1 MKEHFTNELHRLIL
15 QIQAQGT
22 LVRYSIQQALTA
34 FQTADEQLARQIIAH
49 DSVIDCEE
57 IRLEEESLKLLALY
71 QPVAVDL
78 RVVISCIKINGSLER
93 MADFACHIAERA
105 IHRACVYPTPPPTAS
120 CDFTTMGQ
128 LVLSMLQD
136 TLELIVSADIALA
149 HTVIANDD
157 TVDSLRNQHK
167 AAARKALEEAQPN
180 ATYFIDCLGLARD
193 LERIADLCIDICQQI
208 LYLRTGHIVRHHSS

>member
-15 QIQAQGT
+15 QLQAQGS
-22 LVRYSIQQALTA
+22 LVHHSIEQALIA

-49 DSVIDCEE
+49 DSVIDREE
-57 IRLEEESLKLLALY
+57 IRLEEECLKLLALY
-71 QPVAVDL
+71 QPVAIDL

-105 IHRACVYPTPPPTAS
+105 SHRASAHTPHPTAS
-120 CDFTTMGQ
+120 CDFSTMGQ

-136 TLELIVSADIALA
+136 TLGLIVSADVAMA
-149 HTVIANDD
+149 HTVITKDD

-167 AAARKALEEAQPN
+167 TFARKALEETQPD
-180 ATYFIDCLGLARD
+180 ASYFIDCLGLARD

-208 LYLRTGHIVRHHSS
+208 LYLRTGHIVRHHVS